1 MKALDF
7 DLEKLFK
14 IFESAI
20 TTKVNKKKY
29 NELLVAYS
37 GGSDSTAL
45 LYFANEMA
53 RKYKIG
59 VRAVH
64 VNHNLN
70 IESQKWE
77 KHCKEFCKKMQ
88 IPIIIKNIN
97 IQIKTGDS
105 IEERAREKRYEA
117 IKSLITNKTIMMTAH
132 HAEDQAETFLYQ
144 LFRGSGVKGLSSMPD
159 FKNLL
164 IGYHARPLLGLSKNT
179 LIDVINFK
187 EFKYVK
193 DKSNDNTNFSR
204 NFIRKEILPNIK
216 KKWPSY
222 ANTISR
228 SASNLADSDKLNN
241 DLAIIDIKKYLL
253 EDINKI
259 STNVK
264 ELDDYRLNNVV
275 RFWIKKNSFRMPSLE
290 QIYSI
295 CLNVLNAGDDKIPF
309 FSCREYEIRR
319 HNNYIEVMKPLKK
332 HDPLKVYQWKFKENL
347 IISNLSL
354 NLSWKNLEDRLGYS
368 LNNDVEVRFRKKGQ
382 NIELGKN
389 KNLKDYMRENKIPP
403 WKRERTLLI
412 YINKELKII
421 WD

>member
-7 DLEKLFK
+7 DFEKLFK

-144 LFRGSGVKGLSSMPD
+144 LL
-159 FKNLL
+159 
-164 IGYHARPLLGLSKNT
+164 
-179 LIDVINFK
+179 
-187 EFKYVK
+187 
-193 DKSNDNTNFSR
+193 
-204 NFIRKEILPNIK
+204 
-216 KKWPSY
+216 
-222 ANTISR
+222 
-228 SASNLADSDKLNN
+228 
-241 DLAIIDIKKYLL
+241 
-253 EDINKI
+253 
-259 STNVK
+259 
-264 ELDDYRLNNVV
+264 
-275 RFWIKKNSFRMPSLE
+275 
-290 QIYSI
+290 
-295 CLNVLNAGDDKIPF
+295 
-309 FSCREYEIRR
+309 
-319 HNNYIEVMKPLKK
+319 
-332 HDPLKVYQWKFKENL
+332 
-347 IISNLSL
+347 
-354 NLSWKNLEDRLGYS
+354 
-368 LNNDVEVRFRKKGQ
+368 
-382 NIELGKN
+382 
-389 KNLKDYMRENKIPP
+389 
-403 WKRERTLLI
+403 
-412 YINKELKII
+412 
-421 WD
+421 